1 MKSLIRIV
9 AGASVGAL
17 ALLGVSAGAAG
28 ATGIGEAHHGF
39 PDFDRHAVFAQ
50 TNDPIHN
57 RVLAYLRRPDGTLTA
72 AGSFA
77 TGGTGGKADGA
88 VVDPIASQGSVAFD
102 AAAHELVV
110 TNAGSSS
117 VSVFRVDG
125 ASLQLRQVLPSGGA
139 FPVSATIHDGLVY
152 VLNAGGDGSVTGYR
166 AGFGGLHTIGTTSLG
181 LGNTNPPFFTAGP
194 GQVGFSPDGRELLV
208 TTKSHGTVVGFPVR
222 YDGRLGA
229 AVANPST
236 GAVPF
241 AFSFDSLGRLV
252 VVEAGTNSVS
262 THVVRANGSL
272 INLAGPVTDGQ
283 QAACWITVA
292 GRYAYVANAG
302 SSTISTF
309 RLGFD
314 GSATLLPGVTPTSGG
329 SVDLVSSPDGRFVYS
344 ENGAAGTIDEFRT
357 GPDGSLTAIGR
368 VTGLAAQVFEG
379 ITAT

>member
-17 ALLGVSAGAAG
+17 ALLGVSASAAG
-28 ATGIGEAHHGF
+28 ATGIGHQHGPF
-39 PDFDRHAVFAQ
+39 PGFDRHAVFAQ
-50 TNDPIHN
+50 TNDPTHN
-57 RVLAYLRRPDGTLTA
+57 RVLAYARRSDGTLVA
-72 AGSFA
+72 AGSYA

-88 VVDPIASQGSVAFD
+88 VVDPIASQGSVAYD
-102 AAAHELVV
+102 EATHELVV
-110 TNAGSSS
+110 TNAGSNS

-125 ASLQLRQVLPSGGA
+125 AGLELRQVLPSGGA
-139 FPVSATIHDGLVY
+139 FPVSATIHGGLVY
-152 VLNAGGDGSVTGYR
+152 VLNAGRRRLGH
-166 AGFGGLHTIGTTSLG
+166 GLPRGIRW
-181 LGNTNPPFFTAGP
+181 TARDRDDQPRSRQHQPAVLHRRP
-194 GQVGFSPDGRELLV
+194 GQVGFTPDGRELLV

-222 YDGRLGA
+222 FDGRLGA
-229 AVANPST
+229 PVANPAT

-241 AFSFDSLGRLV
+241 AFSFDAFGRLV

-262 THVVRANGSL
+262 THIVRSNGSL
-272 INLAGPVTDGQ
+272 TTLAGPVTDGQ

-329 SVDLVSSPDGRFVYS
+329 SVDLVASPDGRFVYS

-357 GPDGSLTAIGR
+357 GPNGSLTPIGQ
-368 VTGLAAQVFEG
+368 VTGLAAHVFEG